1 MQGMLVSAA
10 AALLLPIV
18 CPAAT
23 LKVLHVFAGSP
34 DGSAPESNL
43 IFDAKGNLYGT
54 TYAGGAGTACFAGCG
69 TVFQLTPDGS
79 GGFTEHVIHSFQGPL
94 VDGQNPQAPLVFDAL
109 GNLYGTTYSGGQN
122 VRAASGTVFKLSP
135 NTDGSW
141 TETVL
146 HSFNG
151 GLDGGHDGG
160 DLQGGLVFDQAGN
173 LYGTT
178 AGGGTGTGCGAGP
191 AFGCGTVFKLAPT
204 PSGNWRETI
213 LHNFTNNHS
222 DGWNPESGLI
232 FDATGS
238 LYGTTFYG
246 GAAPM
251 GGGTVFKLTP
261 GSGGWQESVLYS
273 FTCAADGCSPY
284 SGLAFDTAGNLYGT
298 TVGGGDAERRGTV
311 YKLSPNPTGT
321 WTETVIHTF
330 GSGQD
335 GLEPYGGPILDTAGD
350 VYGTT
355 MNGGGGTLASCSDGC
370 GTVWKL
376 IPASG
381 GYTEDILVRFG
392 NGGRGIGPLTGLV
405 MDAQGNLYGTAAF
418 GGPDGAGLVFEVA
431 P

>member
-1 MQGMLVSAA
+1 MQRKLVSAA
-10 AALLLPIV
+10 AALLLPII
-18 CPAAT
+18 CPAAA
-23 LKVLHVFAGSP
+23 LKVLHAFRGSP

-43 IFDAKGNLYGT
+43 IFDAEGNLYGT
-54 TYAGGAGTACFAGCG
+54 TYAGGNGSACVAGCG

-79 GGFTEHVIHSFQGPL
+79 GGFAERVIHSFQGPL
-94 VDGQNPQAPLVFDAL
+94 IDGQNPQAPLIFDAL
-109 GNLYGTTYSGGQN
+109 GNLYGATYSGGQS
-122 VRAASGTVFKLSP
+122 VRRASGTVFKLAP
-135 NTDGSW
+135 NPDGSW

-151 GLDGGHDGG
+151 ALDGGHDGG

-191 AFGCGTVFKLAPT
+191 ASGCGTVFELSPT
-204 PSGNWRETI
+204 PVGDWQETI
-213 LHNFTNNHS
+213 LHNFTNDRS

-232 FDATGS
+232 FDAAGS

-246 GAAPM
+246 GSAPM

-261 GSGGWQESVLYS
+261 ASGGWQESVLHS

-284 SGLAFDTAGNLYGT
+284 SGLVFDTGGNLYGT
-298 TVGGGDAERRGTV
+298 TVGGGDTEGDGTAF
-311 YKLSPNPTGT
+311 KLSPSAAGL

-330 GSGQD
+330 TRGQD
-335 GLEPYGGPILDTAGD
+335 GIQPYGGPILDAAGN

-355 MNGGGGTLASCSDGC
+355 LNGGGGTFTGCADGC
-370 GTVWKL
+370 GTVYEL
-376 IPASG
+376 IPAAG
-381 GYTEDILVRFG
+381 GYTETILVRFG
-392 NGGRGIGPLTGLV
+392 NGGRGIGPLAGLGR
-405 MDAQGNLYGTAAF
+405 DAQGNLYGAAAF
-418 GGPDGAGLVFEVA
+418 GGPDGAGVVFEVV